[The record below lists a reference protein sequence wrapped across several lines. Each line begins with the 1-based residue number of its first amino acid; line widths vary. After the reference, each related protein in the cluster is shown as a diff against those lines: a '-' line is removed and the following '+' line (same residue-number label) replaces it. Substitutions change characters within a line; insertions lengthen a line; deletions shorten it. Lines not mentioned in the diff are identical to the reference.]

1 MLRNDLYK
9 PWFVGE
15 KDWGIEIIDGEFSGV
30 VIQIESFEF
39 SKNDSGGVDL
49 DYHCIKQPEDFNEET
64 LKGDLFK
71 NTLEIIIEDILK
83 EAINHY
89 EQAGSNDTQELGV

>member
-9 PWFVGE
+9 PWFVGD

-30 VIQIESFEF
+30 VLQIESIEF
-39 SKNDSGGVDL
+39 AENEPGGVDL
-49 DYHCIKQPEDFNEET
+49 NYHCIKQPEDFNEDT

-71 NTLEIIIEDILK
+71 NTLEIIIQDILK
-83 EAINHY
+83 EAIDHH
-89 EQAGSNDTQELGV
+89 EQAGNYDPQELGV